1 MLKKTLI
8 AKTDAEADKSQ
19 IYSGKGW
26 RATYITPR
34 LIRFEAGT
42 FTDLPSVAV
51 WFRRFE
57 SGNMKKPPH
66 IAVWR
71 LSLFC
76 FRIIIQELPLHPEE
90 LFLQWLRAVRRRQL
104 RCKKPCRP
112 SRTC

>member
-57 SGNMKKPPH
+57 SGNMKT
-66 IAVWR
+66 
-71 LSLFC
+71 
-76 FRIIIQELPLHPEE
+76 E
-90 LFLQWLRAVRRRQL
+90 
-104 RCKKPCRP
+104 
-112 SRTC
+112 